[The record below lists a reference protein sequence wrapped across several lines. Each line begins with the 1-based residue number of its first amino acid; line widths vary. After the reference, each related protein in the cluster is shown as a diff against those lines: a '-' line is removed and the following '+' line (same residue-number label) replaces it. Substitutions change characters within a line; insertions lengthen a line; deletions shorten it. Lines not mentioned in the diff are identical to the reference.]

1 MSHRSADVV
10 ILGGGSGGYAAAI
23 RSAELGRSV
32 ILSRRT
38 NSAAP
43 ACISGCIPTKALL
56 HSAEVADSARTA
68 SQFGIDATFD
78 GVDLEKVLSYQNT
91 IVTRLHKGLQ
101 GLVDSYGITVVNG
114 RGRLVG
120 PNGVEVDDELITG
133 AAVVL
138 ATGSSPKTLPGIGI
152 GGRVVTSDQA
162 LVLPS
167 VPKKAII
174 LGGGVIGVEFASVW
188 ASFGASVTIVEA
200 MPRLVPNEDETI
212 SKYLERAFR
221 RRKITAKTGVR
232 VTEVTQDDDAVSVT
246 LDSGDVLDAD
256 VVLVAVGRGP
266 EHRARWGTRRPEW
279 MLDEGFVVTSDRLR
293 TTVPNVFAV
302 GDIVPGLQLAHR
314 GFQQGIFVAEEIA
327 GLRPDVIDE
336 TGIPRVTYSHPEVAS
351 VGLTETAA
359 REKFGENVETVTYD
373 LAGNGKSQILK
384 TSGAVKLVVAPT
396 GVVVGVHMVGDRVG
410 ELIGEAQ
417 LLLQLRGRGRAGG
430 EFVHAH
436 PTQGEALGE
445 ALMAVAGKPL
455 HVHG

>member
-1 MSHRSADVV
+1 MSRSADVV

-32 ILSRRT
+32 ILIEENELGGT
-38 NSAAP
+38 
-43 ACISGCIPTKALL
+43 CLHQGCIPTKALL

-68 SQFGIDATFD
+68 AQFGVDVTFG
-78 GVDLEKVLSYQNT
+78 GVDLEKVLSYQNA
-91 IVTRLHKGLQ
+91 IVTRLHKGLH
-101 GLVDSYGITVVNG
+101 GLVDSHGITVVNG

-120 PNGVEVDDELITG
+120 PNGVEVDGEVITG
-133 AAVVL
+133 GAVVL
-138 ATGSSPKTLPGIGI
+138 ATGSSPKALPGISI

-162 LVLPS
+162 LVLPT

-200 MPRLVPNEDETI
+200 MPRLVPNEDETV

-221 RRKITAKTGVR
+221 RRKIAAKTGVR
-232 VTEVTQDDDAVSVT
+232 VTEVAQDDDAVTVT

-266 EHRARWGTRRPEW
+266 NTASMGYEETGVV
-279 MLDEGFVVTSDRLR
+279 LDRGFVVTSDRLR

-359 REKFGENVETVTYD
+359 REKFGDEIRTVVYD

-384 TSGAVKLVVAPT
+384 TSGAVTLVAAPD

-417 LLLQLRGRGRAGG
+417 LLYNFGIDAAQAAK
-430 EFVHAH
+430 FVHAH

-445 ALMAVAGKPL
+445 ALLAVAGKPL
-455 HVHG
+455 HVHA